1 MRFLSSLPP
10 FMGLLSTG
18 LAQKQNVELIDP
30 VNRFKDMNLSPPA
43 QGFPILQTSFDVR
56 PDCGEDS
63 YRGTGR
69 LQGLKTLITGGDSGV
84 GRSVVIAFL
93 REGANVAINY
103 LPEEEPDVD
112 DLADFLSGEGL
123 SFERIP
129 GDLLNE
135 TFCTEL
141 VHEAANRLGGIDIMV
156 QNAAYSGILSGSKW
170 QPITN
175 QSTEQLERIY
185 RTNVFANFFLTRA
198 AVPLLPRGGSIIL
211 TTSDI
216 VNSPD
221 SNAVDYGSSKAA
233 ISYMIRSLSVQL
245 APRGIR
251 VNGVAPALIYTP
263 FLASAGFTAEA
274 IAQVAASNPY
284 GRIEQPGELAPIY
297 VNLADPL
304 ETYTSGNIWSASGGV
319 PGPV

>member
-1 MRFLSSLPP
+1 MRSASVLPV
-10 FMGLLSTG
+10 FMGLLGAG
-18 LAQKQNVELIDP
+18 LAQNENVTLIDP
-30 VNRFKDMNLSPPA
+30 INRYDNLTLSPPA
-43 QGFPILQTSFDVR
+43 QGFPILQRDFEVP
-56 PDCGEDS
+56 PDCGETT
-63 YRGTGR
+63 YVGRGR
-69 LQGLKTLITGGDSGV
+69 LQGLNALITGGDSGI

-112 DLADFLSGEGL
+112 DLADFLQGEGL

-141 VHEAANRLGGIDIMV
+141 VHEAAHRLGGLDIMV
-156 QNAAYSGILSGSKW
+156 QNAAYSGILSGESW
-170 QPITN
+170 QPIES
-175 QSTEQLERIY
+175 QSTEQLERIF

-198 AVPLLPRGGSIIL
+198 AVPLLPRGGSIVF
-211 TTSDI
+211 TTSGI
-216 VNSPD
+216 INSVD
-221 SNAVDYGSSKAA
+221 SNAIDYGSSKAS
-233 ISYMIRSLSVQL
+233 ISYMIRSLSAQL
-245 APRGIR
+245 APKGIR
-251 VNGVAPALIYTP
+251 VNGVAPGLTYSP

-274 IAQVAASNPY
+274 ISTIGGSNAY
-284 GRIEQPGELAPIY
+284 GRIEQPAELAPIY

-304 ETYTSGNIWSASGGV
+304 ATYASGNIWAATGSV